1 MDNTGAAGNPVCN
14 PGGIAGVGIAGT
26 PVGIAGTPVGTV
38 IFVNLAAVFKS
49 PNADA
54 PNPADA
60 DAAFAAASSAA
71 FAAASAAIAP
81 KFGFNVAG
89 LKINGIKKNN
99 ITTNNTNNNNHNN
112 TVPKLIQ
119 NKFISFV
126 SNFLSKSISGPSLP
140 IFILYL

>member
-1 MDNTGAAGNPVCN
+1 MTGAAGIVAVDNGNADNVGAAGSPVCN
-14 PGGIAGVGIAGT
+14 TVGIS
-26 PVGIAGTPVGTV
+26 GTPVGT
-38 IFVNLAAVFKS
+38 N
-49 PNADA
+49 PA
-54 PNPADA
+54 PNADA

-71 FAAASAAIAP
+71 FAAIAP
-81 KFGFNVAG
+81 KSGFNVAG

-126 SNFLSKSISGPSLP
+126 SSFLSKSISGPRLP